1 MSIHNHMIKAS
12 LLPQEIEQNPEITI
26 GELAEKHGV
35 KYGAMAQALRKNGI
49 RAKRKKTT
57 KRRMSNGGRAF
68 KILGYLMANPE
79 MNFAAI
85 AEQFN
90 CTREYVSQ
98 IEAMARQEG
107 IIK

>member
-1 MSIHNHMIKAS
+1 MIKAS
-12 LLPQEIEQNPEITI
+12 LLPQEIEQNPDITI

-85 AEQFN
+85 ADQFN

-98 IEAMARQEG
+98 IEAIARQEG

>member
-1 MSIHNHMIKAS
+1 MIDTTI
-12 LLPQEIEQNPEITI
+12 LPSEVQQNPEITI
-26 GELAEKHGV
+26 GELAD
-35 KYGAMAQALRKNGI
+35 KYNANYPAMAAALRKSGI

-57 KRRMSNGGRAF
+57 KRRLSNGSRSF
-68 KILGYLMANPE
+68 KILGYIMANPE
-79 MNFAAI
+79 MNLTVI

-98 IEAMARQEG
+98 IDAIARQEG

>member
-1 MSIHNHMIKAS
+1 MINTTI
-12 LLPQEIEQNPEITI
+12 LPTEIQENPEITI
-26 GELAEKHGV
+26 GELAEKHEAS
-35 KYGAMAQALRKNGI
+35 YHAMASALKRTGI

-57 KRRMSNGGRAF
+57 KKRLVNGSRAF
-68 KILGYLMANPE
+68 KVLGYLIANPE
-79 MNFAAI
+79 ANFSVV

-98 IEAMARQEG
+98 IDAIARQEG

>member
-1 MSIHNHMIKAS
+1 MINKSI
-12 LLPQEIEQNPEITI
+12 LPKEIQQNPEITI
-26 GELAEKHGV
+26 GELADKHGV
-35 KYGAMAQALRKNGI
+35 KYGAMAEALRRTGI

-57 KRRMSNGGRAF
+57 KKRVSNGGRAF

-79 MNFAAI
+79 MNFAAV

-98 IEAMARQEG
+98 IEAIARQEG

>member
-1 MSIHNHMIKAS
+1 
-12 LLPQEIEQNPEITI
+12 
-26 GELAEKHGV
+26 
-35 KYGAMAQALRKNGI
+35 
-49 RAKRKKTT
+49 
-57 KRRMSNGGRAF
+57 MSNGGRAF

-79 MNFAAI
+79 MNFTAV

-98 IEAMARQEG
+98 IEAIARQEG